1 MKSIDNISK
10 NNFYVLL
17 CHATFLAFT
26 QNFMDVDTV
35 IPAMLVEEGGQY
47 FF

>member
-1 MKSIDNISK
+1 MKSKDNISK

-17 CHATFLAFT
+17 RHTTFLAFT

-35 IPAMLVEEGGQY
+35 IPAMLVEEGEQC